1 MQFGLTKYF
10 RNDTISERTFWEVQL
25 METVT
30 VHASGQSRILIGSGI
45 LPLLGR
51 EMRALCPAQ
60 TVAVAADRHV
70 APLYAETVCRSLE
83 TAGLRAV
90 LFTFPAGESAKC
102 PETWLSLLRFLAQ
115 EHLTRTDALVALGG
129 GVTGDLTGFAAA
141 TYLRGIDLVQV
152 PTSLLAM
159 IDSSVGGKTAID
171 LPDGKNL
178 VGAFCQPKLV
188 LCDTDTLATLPAENR
203 LDGFGELAKY
213 AVLHD
218 PALLREMQNTPQI
231 TDLVIARCVRC
242 KRDLVEADEF
252 DRGERRLLNLGH
264 TLGHAIE
271 ARSGFSVSHG
281 RAVAIGLAAAARI
294 AAKRGLCTEAC
305 AERIESTLTA
315 LGLPVRSPYRIN
327 ELLPYLVS
335 DKKRSGETCFC
346 ILPRMV
352 GRCELF
358 PVPASELG
366 SFWEEGL

>member
-1 MQFGLTKYF
+1 
-10 RNDTISERTFWEVQL
+10 

-30 VHASGQSRILIGSGI
+30 VRASGQSRILIGSGI

-51 EMRALCPAQ
+51 EVRALCAAQ
-60 TVAVAADRHV
+60 TVAVASDSHV
-70 APLYAETVCRSLE
+70 APLYAEKVCRSLE
-83 TAGLRAV
+83 SAGLRTV

-102 PETWLSLLRFLAQ
+102 PETWLALLRFLAQ
-115 EHLTRTDALVALGG
+115 SHLTRTDALLALGG
-129 GVTGDLTGFAAA
+129 GVTGDLAGFAAA
-141 TYLRGIDLVQV
+141 TYLRGIDLVQM

-171 LPDGKNL
+171 LPEGKNL
-178 VGAFCQPKLV
+178 AGAFCQPKLV

-203 LDGFGELAKY
+203 LDGFGELVKY

-218 PALLREMQNTPQI
+218 PALLRELQSTQEV
-231 TDLVIARCVRC
+231 TDRVIARCVRC

-252 DRGERRLLNLGH
+252 DRGARRLLNLGH

-281 RAVAIGLAAAARI
+281 CAVAIGLAAAARI
-294 AAKRGLCTEAC
+294 AAKRGLCTAVC
-305 AERIESTLTA
+305 SAQIERTLTM
-315 LGLPVRSPYRIN
+315 LGLPVHSPYGIE

-335 DKKRSGETCFC
+335 DKKRSGETCTC

-352 GRCELF
+352 GRCELY